1 MYKEVYTYSKIIYKE
16 CIIILT
22 HDNDFELLGDSVIEV
37 SPLKDLSQ
45 ELLDEFISIQIKE
58 PFEMRT
64 NFVENFTDEVDL
76 LAINNGD
83 DEDYVKQIRDE
94 ANEFYLTIIHKIEDQ
109 FRLDIDPDVIDALDR
124 HGIQNV
130 CEALYEFF
138 TVNYTKNVAKY
149 LARVTLGNVDVILD
163 ELANNEKAK
172 DVSTMALKQKVD
184 DEVFATL
191 LANINLVVSIAKDI
205 NIEPIDMMQYFNQ
218 DNFDVSVIR
227 YCIEEHVINGNFR
240 KPFLDLIFDNDQDY
254 VYDGIVAD
262 VYQYFLQQYA
272 EIKMKA
278 QESMSTELGGD
289 IDGEYA
295 DANNEY

>member
-1 MYKEVYTYSKIIYKE
+1 M
-16 CIIILT
+16 ILT
-22 HDNDFELLGDSVIEV
+22 HDNDFEVLGDSVIEV

-83 DEDYVKQIRDE
+83 DEDYVKQLRDE

-272 EIKMKA
+272 ELKMKA

>member
-1 MYKEVYTYSKIIYKE
+1 M
-16 CIIILT
+16 ILT
-22 HDNDFELLGDSVIEV
+22 HDNDFEVLGDSVIEV

-240 KPFLDLIFDNDQDY
+240 KSFLDLIFDNDQDY

-272 EIKMKA
+272 ELKMKA
-278 QESMSTELGGD
+278 QDSMSTELGGD

>member
-1 MYKEVYTYSKIIYKE
+1 M
-16 CIIILT
+16 ILT
-22 HDNDFELLGDSVIEV
+22 HDNDFEVLGDSVIEV

-163 ELANNEKAK
+163 ELTNNEKAK
-172 DVSTMALKQKVD
+172 DVSTLALKQKVD
-184 DEVFATL
+184 DDVFATL

-240 KPFLDLIFDNDQDY
+240 KPFLDLVFDNDQDY

-272 EIKMKA
+272 ELKMKA
-278 QESMSTELGGD
+278 QESISTELGGD

>member
-1 MYKEVYTYSKIIYKE
+1 M
-16 CIIILT
+16 ILT
-22 HDNDFELLGDSVIEV
+22 HDNDFEVLGDSVIEV

-172 DVSTMALKQKVD
+172 DVSTLALKQKVD

-272 EIKMKA
+272 ELKMKA
-278 QESMSTELGGD
+278 QESISTELGGD

>member
-1 MYKEVYTYSKIIYKE
+1 M
-16 CIIILT
+16 ILT
-22 HDNDFELLGDSVIEV
+22 HDNDFEVLGDSVIEV

-149 LARVTLGNVDVILD
+149 LARVTLGNVNVILD

-184 DEVFATL
+184 DEVFAAL

-272 EIKMKA
+272 ELKMKA

>member
-1 MYKEVYTYSKIIYKE
+1 M
-16 CIIILT
+16 ILT
-22 HDNDFELLGDSVIEV
+22 HDNDFEVLGDSVIEV

-272 EIKMKA
+272 ELKMKA
-278 QESMSTELGGD
+278 QGTISKELEGD

-295 DANNEY
+295 DSNNE

>member
-1 MYKEVYTYSKIIYKE
+1 M
-16 CIIILT
+16 ILT
-22 HDNDFELLGDSVIEV
+22 HDNDFEVLGDSVIEV

-138 TVNYTKNVAKY
+138 TVNYTKNVSKY

-240 KPFLDLIFDNDQDY
+240 KPFLDLVFDNDQDY

-272 EIKMKA
+272 ELKMKA
-278 QESMSTELGGD
+278 QESISTELGGD

>member
-1 MYKEVYTYSKIIYKE
+1 M
-16 CIIILT
+16 ILT
-22 HDNDFELLGDSVIEV
+22 HDNDFEVLGDSVIEV

-184 DEVFATL
+184 DDVFATL

-272 EIKMKA
+272 ELKMKA
-278 QESMSTELGGD
+278 QEYMSTELGGD

>member
-1 MYKEVYTYSKIIYKE
+1 M
-16 CIIILT
+16 ILT
-22 HDNDFELLGDSVIEV
+22 HDNDFEVLGDSVIEV

-272 EIKMKA
+272 ELKMKA

-295 DANNEY
+295 DANNDY

>member
-1 MYKEVYTYSKIIYKE
+1 M
-16 CIIILT
+16 ILT
-22 HDNDFELLGDSVIEV
+22 HDNDFEVLGDSVIEV

-205 NIEPIDMMQYFNQ
+205 NIEPIDMIQYFNQ

-272 EIKMKA
+272 ELKMKA

>member
-1 MYKEVYTYSKIIYKE
+1 M
-16 CIIILT
+16 
-22 HDNDFELLGDSVIEV
+22 
-37 SPLKDLSQ
+37 
-45 ELLDEFISIQIKE
+45 
-58 PFEMRT
+58 
-64 NFVENFTDEVDL
+64 
-76 LAINNGD
+76 
-83 DEDYVKQIRDE
+83 
-94 ANEFYLTIIHKIEDQ
+94 
-109 FRLDIDPDVIDALDR
+109 DIDPDVIDALDR

-240 KPFLDLIFDNDQDY
+240 KPFLDLIFDNEQDY

-272 EIKMKA
+272 ELKMKA

>member
-1 MYKEVYTYSKIIYKE
+1 M
-16 CIIILT
+16 ILT
-22 HDNDFELLGDSVIEV
+22 HDNDFEVLGDSVIEV

-272 EIKMKA
+272 ELKMKA
-278 QESMSTELGGD
+278 LESMSTELGGD

>member
-1 MYKEVYTYSKIIYKE
+1 M
-16 CIIILT
+16 ILT
-22 HDNDFELLGDSVIEV
+22 HDNDFEVLGDSVIEV

-163 ELANNEKAK
+163 ELANNEKTK

-191 LANINLVVSIAKDI
+191 LA

-272 EIKMKA
+272 ELKMKA

>member
-1 MYKEVYTYSKIIYKE
+1 M
-16 CIIILT
+16 ILT
-22 HDNDFELLGDSVIEV
+22 HDNDFEVLGDSVIEI

-262 VYQYFLQQYA
+262 VYQYFLQQYT
-272 EIKMKA
+272 ELKMKA

>member
-1 MYKEVYTYSKIIYKE
+1 M
-16 CIIILT
+16 ILT
-22 HDNDFELLGDSVIEV
+22 HDNDFEVLGDSVIEV

-109 FRLDIDPDVIDALDR
+109 FRLDIDPDVIDSLDR

-272 EIKMKA
+272 ELKMKA
-278 QESMSTELGGD
+278 QDSMSTELGGD

>member
-1 MYKEVYTYSKIIYKE
+1 M
-16 CIIILT
+16 ILT
-22 HDNDFELLGDSVIEV
+22 HDNDFEVLGDSVIEV

-109 FRLDIDPDVIDALDR
+109 FRLDIDPDVIDTLDR

-272 EIKMKA
+272 ELKMKA

>member
-1 MYKEVYTYSKIIYKE
+1 M
-16 CIIILT
+16 ILT
-22 HDNDFELLGDSVIEV
+22 HDNDFEVLGDSVIEV

-272 EIKMKA
+272 ELKMKA
-278 QESMSTELGGD
+278 QESISTKLGGD

>member
-1 MYKEVYTYSKIIYKE
+1 M
-16 CIIILT
+16 ILT
-22 HDNDFELLGDSVIEV
+22 HDNDFEVLGDSVIEV

-240 KPFLDLIFDNDQDY
+240 KQFLDLIFDNDQDY

-272 EIKMKA
+272 ELKMKA

>member
-1 MYKEVYTYSKIIYKE
+1 M
-16 CIIILT
+16 ILT
-22 HDNDFELLGDSVIEV
+22 HDNDFEVLGDSVIEV

-163 ELANNEKAK
+163 ALANNEKAK

-184 DEVFATL
+184 DEVVATL
-191 LANINLVVSIAKDI
+191 LANIKLVVSIAKDI

-272 EIKMKA
+272 ELKMKA

>member
-1 MYKEVYTYSKIIYKE
+1 M
-16 CIIILT
+16 ILT
-22 HDNDFELLGDSVIEV
+22 HDNDFEVLGDSVIEV

-184 DEVFATL
+184 DDVFATL
-191 LANINLVVSIAKDI
+191 LANINLVISIAKDI

-272 EIKMKA
+272 ELKMKA

>member
-1 MYKEVYTYSKIIYKE
+1 M
-16 CIIILT
+16 ILT
-22 HDNDFELLGDSVIEV
+22 HDNDFEVLGDSVIEV

-163 ELANNEKAK
+163 DLANNEKAK

-272 EIKMKA
+272 ELKMKA

>member
-1 MYKEVYTYSKIIYKE
+1 M
-16 CIIILT
+16 ILT
-22 HDNDFELLGDSVIEV
+22 HDNDFEVLGDSVIEV

-172 DVSTMALKQKVD
+172 DVSTLALKQKVD

-240 KPFLDLIFDNDQDY
+240 KSFLDLVFDNDQDY
-254 VYDGIVAD
+254 VYDSIVAD

-272 EIKMKA
+272 ELKMKA
-278 QESMSTELGGD
+278 QESISTELGGD

>member
-1 MYKEVYTYSKIIYKE
+1 M
-16 CIIILT
+16 ILT
-22 HDNDFELLGDSVIEV
+22 HDNDFEVLGDSVIEV

-272 EIKMKA
+272 ELKMKA

-295 DANNEY
+295 DTNNEY

>member
-1 MYKEVYTYSKIIYKE
+1 M
-16 CIIILT
+16 ILT
-22 HDNDFELLGDSVIEV
+22 HDNDFEVLGDSVIEV

-272 EIKMKA
+272 ELKMKA